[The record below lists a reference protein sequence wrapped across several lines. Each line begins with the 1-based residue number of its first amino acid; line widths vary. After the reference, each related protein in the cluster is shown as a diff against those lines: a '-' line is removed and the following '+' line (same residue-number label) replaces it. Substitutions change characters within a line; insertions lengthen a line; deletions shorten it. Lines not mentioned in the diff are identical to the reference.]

1 MKGKQ
6 VKSSNKKIQGINTTR
21 PLDLLQMDFK
31 GPMRIENKGRK
42 RYVLVVVNDFSRFS
56 FVSFLREKSKTIEH
70 LKVLCTRIQVEKGN
84 QIVSIRSDRGIGFDN
99 VWNPLNTL
107 GHR

>member
-42 RYVLVVVNDFSRFS
+42 RYVLVVVDDFSRFS

-70 LKVLCTRIQVEKGN
+70 LKVLCTRIQVEKEN
-84 QIVSIRSDRGIGFDN
+84 QIVSIRSDRGIEFDN

-107 GHR
+107 GHL